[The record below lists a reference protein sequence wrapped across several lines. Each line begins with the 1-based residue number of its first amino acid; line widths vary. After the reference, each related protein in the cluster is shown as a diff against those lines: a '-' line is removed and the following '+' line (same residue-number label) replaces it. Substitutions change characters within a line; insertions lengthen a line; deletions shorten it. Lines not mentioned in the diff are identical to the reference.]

1 MAIPTSLTGPVEK
14 FDGRLVVRI
23 PLEAGGS
30 ELVECSRGIS
40 TVADGLLN
48 VEILPWL
55 AEKLKIRE
63 GSLVTVDNRDG
74 KFNIERR
81 PKEEPIQPPETTRGK

>member
-1 MAIPTSLTGPVEK
+1 MAVPTSLTGPVERL
-14 FDGRLVVRI
+14 DGRLFLRI

-30 ELVECSRGIS
+30 DLVESARGIS
-40 TVADGLLN
+40 TVADGLLI

-74 KFNIERR
+74 KFNLEPRL
-81 PKEEPIQPPETTRGK
+81 KEEPIQLPETTRGK